1 MINQKALPAKEKFIP
16 VTPETDS
23 RKLHSMKAR
32 NILLN
37 TASYLLLAFLSIVW
51 VLPIVG
57 VVYTSLRNE
66 PDQGT
71 SLYPEK
77 GLTFNNYTN
86 LLTSTT
92 YPFLKWFANTLI
104 VAIFTMLI
112 STIFV
117 LAVAYTM
124 SRLRF
129 KSRKRMMNIN
139 LILGMF
145 PGFMSMIAIYNILK
159 AVGISGTLASLVL
172 IYSAASG
179 SGFYIAKGFFDTVS
193 KSLDE
198 AARIDGANNAK
209 VFFKIILPLSK
220 PIVVYTI
227 LTSFMGPWMDYI
239 FSSVILRDKIDN
251 YTVALGLYNMISTR
265 QGMVDNFTMF
275 FAGSVMISIPIMILF
290 LFTQK
295 YYVAGVTGGSVKG

>member
-1 MINQKALPAKEKFIP
+1 
-16 VTPETDS
+16 
-23 RKLHSMKAR
+23 
-32 NILLN
+32 
-37 TASYLLLAFLSIVW
+37 
-51 VLPIVG
+51 
-57 VVYTSLRNE
+57 
-66 PDQGT
+66 
-71 SLYPEK
+71 
-77 GLTFNNYTN
+77 
-86 LLTSTT
+86 
-92 YPFLKWFANTLI
+92 
-104 VAIFTMLI
+104 
-112 STIFV
+112 
-117 LAVAYTM
+117 
-124 SRLRF
+124 
-129 KSRKRMMNIN
+129 MMNIN